1 MDNEAMNL
9 LERARAWL
17 GEVGGFWAGE
27 AQKAVSVVFDGAFFP
42 NTAGMAILDGAYPSL
57 PCPASPCPIPLC
69 NLPKGREL
77 KMAFATIL
85 GMW

>member
-1 MDNEAMNL
+1 MVGD
-9 LERARAWL
+9 
-17 GEVGGFWAGE
+17 GEDEGFGGLPGAEVFFGDRE
-27 AQKAVSVVFDGAFFP
+27 AQKVVSVVFDGAILSS
-42 NTAGMAILDGAYPSL
+42 TGLAIVDGAYRGL

-69 NLPKGREL
+69 NLPRGREL